1 VRCELRWNRA
11 EGRRSVPEHNDQSLA
26 SDRMTSLVLLI
37 GAPRSGTTWLQR
49 ILAAHAAI
57 VSPPETELFTR
68 YLAPGVEAFERSLQ
82 RDDGGPT
89 PRRLKGL
96 ATVLTRDEFD
106 DWARELVV
114 RTLGGALAAK
124 PTASVVLEKTP
135 GHTHQFDVI
144 ERYAPNSRYLHLVR
158 DGRDVAASLVAA
170 GRGWG
175 YRWAPTAVG
184 PAAEMWRDHVRAGQ
198 AAVHAAGERGLEV
211 RYEDLHGPDGP
222 QTVRSALAHCG
233 VSVTLAEAAELL
245 DRQRLGRD
253 RERHPPAETIR
264 VGGSHADVH
273 IDEPAGFVGDGGS
286 GGWRSVWSAVER
298 ATFASRAGADLRA
311 LGYVTSDDWVG
322 TVSPL
327 VRSRALATKFGGR
340 AARRVGDWAQRGRER
355 LP

>member
-1 VRCELRWNRA
+1 M
-11 EGRRSVPEHNDQSLA
+11 RSVPEHNDRSLA
-26 SDRMTSLVLLI
+26 SGRMTSLVLLI
-37 GAPRSGTTWLQR
+37 GAPRSGTTWLQQ
-49 ILAAHAAI
+49 ILASHPAV

-68 YLAPGVEAFERSLQ
+68 YLAPGVEAFDRSMQ

-106 DWARELVV
+106 EWARQLVT
-114 RTLGGALAAK
+114 RTVERARAAK

-135 GHTHQFDVI
+135 GHTHQFELI
-144 ERYAPNSRYLHLVR
+144 ERFAPNSRYLHLVR
-158 DGRDVAASLVAA
+158 DGRDVAASLVVA

-175 YRWAPTAVG
+175 YRWAPTAIG

-211 RYEDLHGPDGP
+211 RYEDLHGPAGP
-222 QTVRSALAHCG
+222 HTVLAALAHCG
-233 VSVTLAEAAELL
+233 VAATLDDAADLLDRHRLAEA
-245 DRQRLGRD
+245 DPNRVPTD
-253 RERHPPAETIR
+253 SVR
-264 VGGSHADVH
+264 VGGSHADTAL
-273 IDEPAGFVGDGGS
+273 DEPAGFVGKGGS
-286 GGWRSVWSAVER
+286 GGWRAAWNAVDR
-298 ATFASRAGADLRA
+298 ATFTSRAGDDLRA

-327 VRSRALATKFGGR
+327 VRSRAVAMKIGGR
-340 AARRVGDWAQRGRER
+340 AARRVGEWAQRSRER